1 MNRIVISEINY
12 KNRDFVV
19 FIEMDGNRIYQ
30 KFFIYP
36 KDQKSLVGNV
46 YIARVDK
53 VVKGIEA
60 AFVKI
65 AKDITCY
72 LSLRDAKNP
81 VYTCKKSKKPE
92 LCEGDEILVQVT
104 KDAVKTK
111 DPIVSTNISIS
122 TKYCISTTNNK
133 TKSISRKISSERA
146 NEIKNIVDVV
156 LEKSN
161 YKDDFGIV
169 VRTAAQE
176 IDNTVLES
184 DLKNNIRQ
192 IEEILSRCIHLNM
205 YEQLYEAEEL
215 YISKLKGLNFEKIEC
230 ILTDNHRIY
239 DELKKYFP
247 DLAAC
252 EKLCLYKDD
261 YPLRLLY
268 QFESNLSKMTSKQVW
283 LPSGGNI
290 IFEQLETLTFIDVNS
305 SKGSASKE
313 SVVLK
318 TNKEAAFEIA
328 RQLKLRNI
336 SGMIIVDFINMKS
349 DDIQTE
355 LITYLKTLLTKD
367 DVLCQYV
374 DMTKLGL
381 VEITRKKVYK
391 SLKEILK

>member
-1 MNRIVISEINY
+1 
-12 KNRDFVV
+12 
-19 FIEMDGNRIYQ
+19 
-30 KFFIYP
+30 
-36 KDQKSLVGNV
+36 
-46 YIARVDK
+46 
-53 VVKGIEA
+53 
-60 AFVKI
+60 
-65 AKDITCY
+65 
-72 LSLRDAKNP
+72 
-81 VYTCKKSKKPE
+81 
-92 LCEGDEILVQVT
+92 
-104 KDAVKTK
+104 
-111 DPIVSTNISIS
+111 
-122 TKYCISTTNNK
+122 
-133 TKSISRKISSERA
+133 
-146 NEIKNIVDVV
+146 
-156 LEKSN
+156 
-161 YKDDFGIV
+161 
-169 VRTAAQE
+169 
-176 IDNTVLES
+176 
-184 DLKNNIRQ
+184 
-192 IEEILSRCIHLNM
+192 M

-367 DVLCQYV
+367 DVLCQYI